1 MFWKIYSIL
10 QRQPDVIL
18 ASAVCSDP
26 IVLDI
31 LAPVNI
37 TVAVMVTHVHGVVV
51 TRLLENGSNIPMHR
65 FMFSLQTFCS
75 VDSVE
80 AISLPFQVVGVV
92 REVLLIR
99 VVHLVQCGEEGLGL
113 MRCTAGRLYR
123 LYSEK
128 ISSMGHP
135 QCKLTSIIQFIR
147 HLFHLTAKHDI
158 K

>member
-1 MFWKIYSIL
+1 MFWKIYIII

-51 TRLLENGSNIPMHR
+51 TRLLENGSNIPIHLL
-65 FMFSLQTFCS
+65 MFSMQSFCS

-80 AISLPFQVVGVV
+80 VISVPVQVVGVV
-92 REVLLIR
+92 GEVEDLLIP
-99 VVHLVQCGEEGLGL
+99 VVHLVQCGEEVLGL
-113 MRCTAGRLYR
+113 MWCAAGGSWWTL
-123 LYSEK
+123 
-128 ISSMGHP
+128 
-135 QCKLTSIIQFIR
+135 
-147 HLFHLTAKHDI
+147 
-158 K
+158 